1 MRKVTACGK
10 SDIGKKRSSNQDSIL
25 VNDKLGLYAVADGM
39 GGHKGGETAS
49 SMALEILNGAVSK
62 ITDKKGSIQVAP
74 FLKEAISL
82 ASMKIYERSLMDES
96 LRGMGTTLVS
106 LLFDDGNAY
115 IAQVGD
121 SRVYLYRDGDL
132 WKITEDHSLINEQVR
147 SGLITRQEAE
157 KLNYKNV
164 ITRSVGFEE
173 MVNVDVYTRE
183 VESGDMFL
191 LCSDGLTSMISD
203 DDIKKAIDQEG
214 DISKAVDKLINRAND
229 AGGADNVSVILLRV
243 E

>member
-1 MRKVTACGK
+1 MKKITAYGK

-49 SMALEILNGAVSK
+49 SMALDVLNTAVGK

-96 LRGMGTTLVS
+96 LRGMGTTLVA
-106 LLFDDGNAY
+106 LFFDDGNAY

-132 WKITEDHSLINEQVR
+132 WKITEDHSLINEQIR

-157 KLNYKNV
+157 KLTYKNV

-173 MVNVDVYTRE
+173 MVSVDVYTRE
-183 VESGDMFL
+183 VDPGDMFL
-191 LCSDGLTSMISD
+191 LCSDGLTSMLSD
-203 DDIKKAIDQEG
+203 EDIKKAIDSG
-214 DISKAVDKLINRAND
+214 SNISESVDKLINKAND
-229 AGGADNVSVILLRV
+229 AGGADNISVILLKV